1 MNSIFDGLLEFPSQN
16 DFDSF
21 VESMDKNSAIKMI
34 ELSIITNQQK
44 GAYSLEESHILYKC
58 LIKLKEN
65 ENKNQGNH
73 LHNDDTD
80 WNISSEAC
88 QRM

>member
-80 WNISSEAC
+80 WNISSEV
-88 QRM
+88 RS

>member
-44 GAYSLEESHILYKC
+44 GVYSLEESHILYKC

-65 ENKNQGNH
+65 ANQNQGDSI
-73 LHNDDTD
+73 HNDDTNGD
-80 WNISSEAC
+80 LN
-88 QRM
+88 

>member
-80 WNISSEAC
+80 WNISSEV
-88 QRM
+88 RP

>member
-34 ELSIITNQQK
+34 EISIITNQQK
-44 GAYSLEESHILYKC
+44 GVYSLEESHILYKC

-65 ENKNQGNH
+65 ANQNQGDSI
-73 LHNDDTD
+73 HNDDTNGD
-80 WNISSEAC
+80 IN
-88 QRM
+88 

>member
-73 LHNDDTD
+73 LHNDDTNGD
-80 WNISSEAC
+80 ISSEV
-88 QRM
+88 RP

>member
-44 GAYSLEESHILYKC
+44 GVYSLEESHILYKC

-65 ENKNQGNH
+65 ANQNQGDSI
-73 LHNDDTD
+73 HNDDTNGD
-80 WNISSEAC
+80 IN
-88 QRM
+88 

>member
-44 GAYSLEESHILYKC
+44 GVYSLEESHILYKC

-80 WNISSEAC
+80 WNISSEV
-88 QRM
+88 RS